1 MLYFFSTEEFPDDA
15 VSESRPKSRERS
27 SLIIDNELF
36 VGGGIM
42 PARVSDWFEQ
52 LSGQPLCILLK
63 YHRNPTP

>member
-1 MLYFFSTEEFPDDA
+1 MHSDFKKNMPADA

-42 PARVSDWFEQ
+42 PARVSD
-52 LSGQPLCILLK
+52 
-63 YHRNPTP
+63 